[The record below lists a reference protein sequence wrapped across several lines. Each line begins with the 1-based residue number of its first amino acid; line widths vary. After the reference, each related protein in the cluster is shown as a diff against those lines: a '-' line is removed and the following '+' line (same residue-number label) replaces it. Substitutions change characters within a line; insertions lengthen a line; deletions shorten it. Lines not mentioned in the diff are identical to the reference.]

1 MCIANQHL
9 NQLTETHK
17 MIRSDRDILS
27 NRQSELD
34 QLISAIYHEIEVANF
49 NAAEG
54 FYFCKKLQEALQ
66 ERRIIKNE
74 LGNMNSLIQMLEL
87 NKLGNKLNSAK
98 QRLNQHSQKNMEYI
112 SNFKVKP
119 EEVINITYADKV
131 VNINIS

>member
-1 MCIANQHL
+1 MCIASNHL
-9 NQLTETHK
+9 NQLSEVHK
-17 MIRSDRDILS
+17 VIRRDKEILS
-27 NRQSELD
+27 NRQQELD

-54 FYFCKKLQEALQ
+54 FYFCKKLQQALQ

-74 LGNMNSLIQMLEL
+74 LGYMSSLIQMLEL
-87 NKLGNKLNSAK
+87 DKLGNKLNSAK
-98 QRLNQHSQKNMEYI
+98 QRLNHHSQKNMEYI

-119 EEVINITYADKV
+119 EEVTNITYADKV

>member
-1 MCIANQHL
+1 MSIANSHL

-49 NAAEG
+49 NAVEG
-54 FYFCKKLQEALQ
+54 YYFCKKLQQALQ

-98 QRLNQHSQKNMEYI
+98 NRLNQHSQKNMEYI
-112 SNFKVKP
+112 ANFKVKP